1 MTFKHFPLIIIG
13 SLLSVGVWFLLPV
26 DLELARKIP
35 AFFATISMISM
46 ALAMVISCRPK
57 WIEPLV
63 GGMDKAYI
71 WHKWLGIFGL
81 LGASFHWMLV
91 PGPAGNA
98 LDPQFAEMGEEI
110 GQWAMYGLLL
120 LGGVS
125 MVKQIP
131 YRIWFYT
138 HKLMGPI
145 FLISIYHTFFSDVPF
160 ELFSLTGAALV
171 VVSLIGSVSW
181 VYKTFMKP
189 KQYCAYQVTDVNPM
203 DDAVEVV
210 MKAEGEGIQY
220 HAGQFAYLDFGFDRV
235 EHFHPFTITSA
246 PEISSTSNVASAKSK
261 GTGQELSFV
270 IRGLGRHTKELQS
283 RLNVGLNVTVDGG
296 YGRLHAKK
304 KANKPQ
310 VWIAGGI
317 GITPFLAWIRSWKEN
332 DQPVHLFY
340 VGRGS
345 LYSLMLE
352 KVGQLIGSKRI
363 ILHKQSA
370 ESERL
375 TAEIMC
381 SKLDLDIK
389 QYQWFACGPTPMLM
403 SLKSQL
409 VEKGMKTNQWH
420 NENFSM
426 R

>member
-13 SLLSVGVWFLLPV
+13 SLLSIGVWFLLPV

-63 GGMDKAYI
+63 GCMDKAYI

-98 LDPQFAEMGEEI
+98 LDPQFAEMGEEV

-145 FLISIYHTFFSDVPF
+145 FLISVYHTFFSDVPF

-181 VYKTFMKP
+181 IYKTFMKP
-189 KQYCAYQVTDVNPM
+189 KQYRAYQVTEVNPM

-210 MKAEGEGIQY
+210 MQAEGEGIQY

-235 EHFHPFTITSA
+235 EHFHPFTITSS
-246 PEISSTSNVASAKSK
+246 PEFEAGQESS
-261 GTGQELSFV
+261 QPELSFV

-283 RLNVGLNVTVDGG
+283 GINVGSSVTVDGG

-317 GITPFLAWIRSWKEN
+317 GITPFLAWIRSWKAS

-340 VGRGS
+340 VGRGN

-363 ILHKQSA
+363 ILHKQSV

-409 VEKGMKTNQWH
+409 VDKGMKANQWH

>member
-13 SLLSVGVWFLLPV
+13 SLLSIGVWFLLPV

-98 LDPQFAEMGEEI
+98 LDPQFAEMGEEV

-145 FLISIYHTFFSDVPF
+145 FLISVYHTFFSDVPF

-181 VYKTFMKP
+181 IYKTFMKP
-189 KQYCAYQVTDVNPM
+189 KQYRAYQVTEVNPM

-210 MKAEGEGIQY
+210 MQAEREGIQY
-220 HAGQFAYLDFGFDRV
+220 HVGQFAYLDFGFDRV
-235 EHFHPFTITSA
+235 EHFHPFTITSS
-246 PEISSTSNVASAKSK
+246 PEFEAGQESS
-261 GTGQELSFV
+261 QPELSFV
-270 IRGLGRHTKELQS
+270 IRGLGRHTKELQN
-283 RLNVGLNVTVDGG
+283 RLNVGLSVTVDGG

-317 GITPFLAWIRSWKEN
+317 GITPFLAWIRSWKAS

-340 VGRGS
+340 VGRGN

-363 ILHKQSA
+363 ILHKQSV

-409 VEKGMKTNQWH
+409 VDKGMKANQWH